1 MEDRFPRAAGARQHA
16 PRAAEARQR
25 PRRSMGRAWT
35 RPAAW
40 GRVVGLLLLASCGAP
55 AAGGAPTSVPP
66 TAPAAASA
74 PRATTAPQP
83 APTAPRA
90 LEPAR
95 FIVTAISLS
104 ISPAPVAYDMGFFAE
119 EGIDADLV
127 YVAGAATP
135 AQALVAGEVQ
145 FVGGAGATAVPAG
158 LEGAGLV
165 VIAVHVNT
173 FAFSIMAPALERMDQ
188 LRDKRV
194 AITRRGAATDYAARY
209 ALPRFGLQPERDV
222 LIVPLEGNP
231 EILAGL
237 ETGAADAGVMSDFG
251 TAETRRRG
259 YHELLDISTLGVEYS
274 LTGLVTTRKLVEER
288 PDYVR
293 RFVRGWV
300 RGLAYTL
307 TNPQDAMPLLMKFMR
322 SSDLALTE
330 AGYREYAPIVQRVPY
345 PRAAGIQTVLDT
357 LAATNPRAA
366 SASPQDFYD
375 DRFIRE
381 LDNAGVFRQLYGE

>member
-1 MEDRFPRAAGARQHA
+1 M
-16 PRAAEARQR
+16 
-25 PRRSMGRAWT
+25 RSRLSWCA
-35 RPAAW
+35 
-40 GRVVGLLLLASCGAP
+40 VVGFLLLAGCGAP
-55 AAGGAPTSVPP
+55 AAGGGATSVPRP
-66 TAPAAASA
+66 TVPAAATSPPQAAAA
-74 PRATTAPQP
+74 PPAAPTPQP
-83 APTAPRA
+83 

-95 FIVTAISLS
+95 FIVTAISLT
-104 ISPAPVAYDMGFFAE
+104 ISPAPVAYELGYFAE

-173 FAFSIMAPALERMDQ
+173 FPFSIMAPGLERMEQ

-194 AITRRGAATDYAARY
+194 AITRRGAATDYAARF

-237 ETGAADAGVMSDFG
+237 ASGAADAGVLSDFG
-251 TAETRRRG
+251 IAETRRRG
-259 YHELLDISTLGVEYS
+259 YHELLDISSLGVEYS

-293 RFVRGWV
+293 RFVRGWT
-300 RGLAYTL
+300 RGLAYSL
-307 TNPQDAMPLLMKFMR
+307 TNPQEAMPLLARFLR
-322 SSDLALTE
+322 TTDLSLTE
-330 AGYREYAPIVQRVPY
+330 EAYREYVPTVQRIPY
-345 PRAAGIQTVLDT
+345 PRPAGIQTVLDT
-357 LAATNPRAA
+357 LAPTNPRAA
-366 SASPQDFYD
+366 SADPRDFMD

-381 LDNAGVFRQLYGE
+381 LDDAGYFRQLYGQ

>member
-1 MEDRFPRAAGARQHA
+1 MKGRLFPGL
-16 PRAAEARQR
+16 
-25 PRRSMGRAWT
+25 
-35 RPAAW
+35 
-40 GRVVGLLLLASCGAP
+40 VVGYLLLASCGAP
-55 AAGGAPTSVPP
+55 ATGGGASSAPTPA
-66 TAPAAASA
+66 APAAATA
-74 PRATTAPQP
+74 APQAAASEP
-83 APTAPRA
+83 ASTSPRA
-90 LEPAR
+90 LDPAR

-104 ISPAPVAYDMGFFAE
+104 ISPAAVAYDLGFFAD

-173 FAFSIMAPALERMDQ
+173 FAFAIMAPGLERMEQ

-209 ALPRFGLQPERDV
+209 ALPRFGLQPEQDV

-237 ETGAADAGVMSDFG
+237 ETGAADAGVLSDFG
-251 TAETRRRG
+251 IAETRRRG
-259 YHELLDISTLGVEYS
+259 YHELLDISSLGVEYS

-293 RFVRGWV
+293 RFVRAWV
-300 RGLAYTL
+300 RGLAYSL
-307 TNPQDAMPLLMKFMR
+307 TNPQEVMPLLAKFLR
-322 SSDLALTE
+322 TSDLELTE
-330 AGYREYAPIVQRVPY
+330 AGYREYAPVVQRVPY
-345 PRAAGIQTVLDT
+345 PRVGGIQTVLDT
-357 LAATNPRAA
+357 LAPTNPRAA
-366 SASPQDFYD
+366 SADPRDFMD

-381 LDNAGVFRQLYGE
+381 LDDAGYFRQLYGQ